1 MTKRRWMRFSL
12 RAVIV
17 SVALLSIVLAL
28 AANRAAHQRRVVRVI
43 NRRFAFVEYR
53 YRRREN
59 FVSLIGRDFL
69 NDVTDVH
76 IGEVNDPDSW
86 IPLLVQLPGLIRVYV
101 ATATEEEVSNLKRAL
116 PGVEIEGG
124 VNLDNIE

>member
-76 IGEVNDPDSW
+76 IGEVNDADSW